1 MHDSGASRRGVVKSR
16 LEFRARM
23 EMRAPDAAQ
32 RAALAAWCAADP
44 GSILHCAPSW
54 VPALRSSVKNAA
66 PRPGH
71 EVVSNVGCLKIESG
85 MTLGSQSTRSA
96 GTALCD
102 NLLPQQHRIRAV
114 HGLGAVDHGAFQRA
128 RLHGNIFGE
137 EPRQRDIALWIAG
150 ALAEVAGGQRFTG
163 EHAAAKRRSEQPEI
177 G

>member
-1 MHDSGASRRGVVKSR
+1 MG
-16 LEFRARM
+16 
-23 EMRAPDAAQ
+23 MRAPDAAQ
-32 RAALAAWCAADP
+32 RHQRVNARLRRAALAAWCAADP
-44 GSILHCAPSW
+44 GSVLHSAPSW

-71 EVVSNVGCLKIESG
+71 EVVSKVGCLKIESG
-85 MTLGSQSTRSA
+85 MTLGSQSARSTS
-96 GTALCD
+96 TALCD
-102 NLLPQQHRIRAV
+102 NRLPQQHRIRAV

-163 EHAAAKRRSEQPEI
+163 EHAAAKRRY
-177 G
+177 